1 MIAYIEWHILRIYAE
16 VEKMVGTKQLIN
28 SCWMDIFTLQ
38 NRIRKKKLNI
48 NKSQL
53 ICTQRVETFW

>member
-38 NRIRKKKLNI
+38 NRIRKKK
-48 NKSQL
+48 S
-53 ICTQRVETFW
+53 